1 VEKTTKTTNAQ
12 QKQVSIVEKTTK
24 TTDAQGNTTRH
35 HQSII
40 RANSTKALNEWLK
53 ASGAAFC
60 APLGTLALK
69 ITTSI

>member
-1 VEKTTKTTNAQ
+1 MKIE
-12 QKQVSIVEKTTK
+12 QKQVSIVEKTIK

-53 ASGAAFC
+53 TTGTAFC
-60 APLGTLALK
+60 APLGILALK